1 MLKRLVTLFPWL
13 AVAAL
18 VTGCAHPIS
27 LSPNLANLDNAA
39 AVRIDKKIGL
49 SISAED
55 RQREVTTPGGG
66 GDKVSYLPY
75 RDLEPGLYYA
85 LSKSF
90 ADVSKVNGLSDP
102 QIKAGGLHYVLKPSI
117 ATTSW
122 SQSVLTWPPTLFTVE
137 LSGTI
142 VDIEGRAITEL
153 KVQGEGRAEFD
164 EFKSDFSLAAKR
176 ASEDALKKLMKA
188 VTDIAAKLR

>member
-27 LSPNLANLDNAA
+27 LSPNLANLDNGA